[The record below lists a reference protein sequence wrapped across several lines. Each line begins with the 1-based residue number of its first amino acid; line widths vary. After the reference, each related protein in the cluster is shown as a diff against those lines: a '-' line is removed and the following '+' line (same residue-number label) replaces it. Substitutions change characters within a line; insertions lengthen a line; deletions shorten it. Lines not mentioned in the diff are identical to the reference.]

1 MQDIIEPT
9 TIDQFR
15 GAPAHPGTLAA
26 LVAAGDRIDSAIGGT
41 PMVRLA
47 RVVEPTMAEV
57 WIKLEGLQPAG
68 SIKDRTALG
77 MILDAEQR
85 GILHPGSTI
94 VEPTSGNT
102 GIGLAQVASARGYRL
117 ILCLPESMS
126 EERKRTLAAYGAEL
140 VLTDPERRML
150 AAIEE
155 AERISERTGAWMP
168 NQFANPANIRIHYE
182 TTAPELW
189 AQMQGRIDAFVYGS
203 GTGGTI
209 SGVGRFL
216 KERRPDTLVVAV
228 EPARSPV
235 LSGGERGQHQFQG
248 MGPGFV
254 PENFDRTVVDRVICA
269 WEEDAFPLAR
279 RLAREEGLFV
289 GMSSGAIAFAALQVA
304 RELGP
309 GHRVATISPD
319 SGARYLTT
327 ALFAES
333 APNGGT

>member
-1 MQDIIEPT
+1 MDLLRHQHEQT
-9 TIDQFR
+9 Y
-15 GAPAHPGTLAA
+15 GAASDGAA
-26 LVAAGDRIDSAIGGT
+26 PPPDAARIDGAIGRT
-41 PMVRLA
+41 PVVRL
-47 RVVEPTMAEV
+47 RRLPTPDMAEV
-57 WIKLEGLQPAG
+57 WVKVEGMNPGG

-77 MILDAEQR
+77 MILDAEASGALR
-85 GILHPGSTI
+85 PGQTI

-102 GIGLAQVASARGYRL
+102 GIGLAQVAAARGYPL
-117 ILCLPESMS
+117 VLCLPAQMS
-126 EERKRTLAAYGAEL
+126 EERKRTLLAYGARL

-155 AERISERTGAWMP
+155 AEKIRDATGAWMP
-168 NQFANPANIRIHYE
+168 NQFANPANPRVHYE

-189 AQMQGRIDAFVYGS
+189 EQMDGRIDAFVYGS

-254 PENFDRTVVDRVICA
+254 PPNFDRTVVDRVMTA
-269 WEEDAFPLAR
+269 WEETAFPIAR

-289 GMSSGAIAFAALQVA
+289 GMSSGAIAWAAMEVA

-309 GHRVATISPD
+309 GKRVATIAPD
-319 SGARYLTT
+319 SGARYLSTT
-327 ALFAES
+327 LFTDVCEL
-333 APNGGT
+333 P

>member
-1 MQDIIEPT
+1 M
-9 TIDQFR
+9 DQQTPPHLLRFL
-15 GAPAHPGTLAA
+15 PANDDTPRS
-26 LVAAGDRIDSAIGGT
+26 LVAKGDRIDSTIGGT

-57 WIKLEGLQPAG
+57 WLKLEGLQPAG

-77 MILDAEQR
+77 MILDAERR
-85 GILHPGSTI
+85 GLIRPGSTI

-102 GIGLAQVASARGYRL
+102 GIGLAQVAAARGYRL

-126 EERKRTLAAYGAEL
+126 EERKRTLLAYGAEL

-155 AERISERTGAWMP
+155 AQRISERTGAWMP
-168 NQFANPANIRIHYE
+168 NQFENPANVCIHYE
-182 TTAPELW
+182 TTAPEIW

-216 KERRPDTLVVAV
+216 KERLPDTLVVAV

-248 MGPGFV
+248 MGPGFI
-254 PENFDRTVVDRVICA
+254 PKNFDRTVVDRVICA

-279 RLAREEGLFV
+279 RLAHEEGLFV
-289 GMSSGAIAFAALQVA
+289 GMSSGAIAWAALKVA
-304 RELGP
+304 QELGP
-309 GHRVATISPD
+309 GHRVAAISPD
-319 SGARYLTT
+319 SGSRYLTT
-327 ALFAES
+327 TLFVDD
-333 APNGGT
+333 GR

>member
-1 MQDIIEPT
+1 MTAVNLPMSDTHELRRRYGI
-9 TIDQFR
+9 
-15 GAPAHPGTLAA
+15 AA
-26 LVAAGDRIDSAIGGT
+26 QVGRT
-41 PMVRLA
+41 PLVRLTE
-47 RVVEPTMAEV
+47 VTEPGMAEV
-57 WIKLEGLQPAG
+57 WVKLEGQNPGG

-77 MILDAEQR
+77 MILDAEAR
-85 GILHPGSTI
+85 GLLPPGGTI

-102 GIGLAQVASARGYRL
+102 GIGLAQIAAARGYRL
-117 ILCLPESMS
+117 ILCLPASMS
-126 EERKRTLAAYGAEL
+126 EERKRTLLAYGAEL

-155 AERISERTGAWMP
+155 AERIRDELGAWMP
-168 NQFANPANIRIHYE
+168 NQFSNPSNVRVHYE
-182 TTAPELW
+182 TTGPELW
-189 AQMQGRIDAFVYGS
+189 EQMDRRLDAFVYGS

-216 KERRPDTLVVAV
+216 KEQNAETLVVAV

-254 PENFDRTVVDRVICA
+254 PDNFDRSVVDRIVRA

-279 RLAREEGLFV
+279 RLAREEGVFV
-289 GMSSGAIAFAALQVA
+289 GMSSGAIVWAALGLA

-309 GHRVATISPD
+309 DARIACIAPD
-319 SGARYLTT
+319 SGTRYLST
-327 ALFAES
+327 ALFAD
-333 APNGGT
+333 APE

>member
-1 MQDIIEPT
+1 MSMPT
-9 TIDQFR
+9 EYT
-15 GAPAHPGTLAA
+15 ATAHAEGH
-26 LVAAGDRIDSAIGGT
+26 RIDATIGRT
-41 PMVRLA
+41 PVVRLE
-47 RVVEPTMAEV
+47 RVVEPGMAEV
-57 WIKLEGLQPAG
+57 WMKLEGLNAGG

-77 MILDAEQR
+77 MVLDAERR
-85 GILHPGSTI
+85 GVLPPGGLI

-102 GIGLAQVASARGYRL
+102 GIGLAQVAAARGYRL
-117 ILCLPESMS
+117 LLCLPSSMS
-126 EERKRTLAAYGAEL
+126 EERKRTLLAYGAEL
-140 VLTDPERRML
+140 VLTDPDRRML

-155 AERISERTGAWMP
+155 AERIRDATGAWMP
-168 NQFANPANIRIHYE
+168 NQFANPANPRIHYE

-189 AQMQGRIDAFVYGS
+189 EQMDERIDAFVYGS

-235 LSGGERGQHQFQG
+235 LSGGERGPHQFQG

-254 PENFDRTVVDRVICA
+254 PDNFDRSVVDRIVQA
-269 WEEDAFPLAR
+269 WEEVAFPLAR

-289 GMSSGAIAFAALQVA
+289 GMSSGAIAWAALEVA

-309 GHRVATISPD
+309 GHRVLCISPD

-327 ALFAES
+327 TLFE
-333 APNGGT
+333 GR

>member
-1 MQDIIEPT
+1 MDNGSSGIATEEYAGGVS
-9 TIDQFR
+9 DR
-15 GAPAHPGTLAA
+15 LDA
-26 LVAAGDRIDSAIGGT
+26 LIGRT
-41 PMVRLA
+41 PLVRLT
-47 RVVEPTMAEV
+47 RVVEPGMAEV
-57 WIKLEGLQPAG
+57 WVKLEGQNPGG

-77 MILDAEQR
+77 MILDAEAR
-85 GILHPGSTI
+85 GVLRPGGSI

-117 ILCLPESMS
+117 VLCLPSSMS
-126 EERKRTLAAYGAEL
+126 EERKRTLRAYGAEM
-140 VLTDPERRML
+140 VFTDPERRML

-155 AERISERTGAWMP
+155 AERIRDRTGAWMP
-168 NQFANPANIRIHYE
+168 NQFDNPANPRVHYE

-189 AQMQGRIDAFVYGS
+189 AQMGGRIDAFVYGS

-216 KERRPDTLVVAV
+216 KERNPGALVVAV

-254 PENFDRTVVDRVICA
+254 PPNFDRAVVDRVMRA

-289 GMSSGAIAFAALQVA
+289 GMSSGAITWAALLVA
-304 RELGP
+304 RELGA
-309 GHRVATISPD
+309 GKRVATIAPD

-327 ALFAES
+327 ALFADDGVAEL
-333 APNGGT
+333 P

>member
-1 MQDIIEPT
+1 MDT
-9 TIDQFR
+9 VALLSADR
-15 GAPAHPGTLAA
+15 AGGA
-26 LVAAGDRIDSAIGGT
+26 GGT
-41 PMVRLA
+41 RVDATIGRTPVVRLE
-47 RVVEPTMAEV
+47 RVVEPGMAEV
-57 WIKLEGLQPAG
+57 WMKLEGLNPGG

-77 MILDAEQR
+77 MIVDAEQR
-85 GILHPGSTI
+85 GVLRPGDRI

-117 ILCLPESMS
+117 TLCIPSSMS
-126 EERKRTLAAYGAEL
+126 DERKRTLRAYGAEL
-140 VLTDPERRML
+140 VFTDPERRML

-155 AERISERTGAWMP
+155 AERIRDATGAWMP
-168 NQFANPANIRIHYE
+168 NQFANAANPRVHYE

-189 AQMQGRIDAFVYGS
+189 EQMDGRIDAFVYGS

-216 KERRPDTLVVAV
+216 KERVPDTLVVAV

-254 PENFDRTVVDRVICA
+254 PANFDRSVVDRVMQA
-269 WEEDAFPLAR
+269 WEEVAFPLAR

-289 GMSSGAIAFAALQVA
+289 GMSSGAIAWAALEVA

-309 GHRVATISPD
+309 DRRVLCIAPD

-327 ALFAES
+327 ALFAE
-333 APNGGT
+333 P

>member
-1 MQDIIEPT
+1 VSVDQDTSAHTLRVVP
-9 TIDQFR
+9 DDD
-15 GAPAHPGTLAA
+15 GAPRT
-26 LVAAGDRIDSAIGGT
+26 LVASGDRIDSTIGGT
-41 PMVRLA
+41 PMVRLT
-47 RVVEPTMAEV
+47 RVVEPDMADV
-57 WIKLEGLQPAG
+57 WLKLEGMQPAG

-85 GILHPGSTI
+85 GILRPGGTI

-102 GIGLAQVASARGYRL
+102 GIGLAQVAAARGYRL

-126 EERKRTLAAYGAEL
+126 EERKRTLVAYGAEL

-155 AERISERTGAWMP
+155 AQRISERTGAWMP
-168 NQFANPANIRIHYE
+168 NQFENPANVRIHYE

-216 KERRPDTLVVAV
+216 KEHRADTLVVAV

-254 PENFDRTVVDRVICA
+254 PKNFDRTVVDRIIRA

-289 GMSSGAIAFAALQVA
+289 GMSSGAIAWAALQLA

-309 GHRVATISPD
+309 GHRVVAISPD
-319 SGARYLTT
+319 SGSRYLTT
-327 ALFAES
+327 TLFVGS
-333 APNGGT
+333 TPTTP

>member
-1 MQDIIEPT
+1 MDT
-9 TIDQFR
+9 VALLSADR
-15 GAPAHPGTLAA
+15 AGGA
-26 LVAAGDRIDSAIGGT
+26 GGT
-41 PMVRLA
+41 RVDATIGRTPVVRLE
-47 RVVEPTMAEV
+47 RVVEPGMAEV
-57 WIKLEGLQPAG
+57 WMKLEGLNPGG

-77 MILDAEQR
+77 MIVDAEQR
-85 GILHPGSTI
+85 GVLRPGDRI

-117 ILCLPESMS
+117 TLCIPSSMS
-126 EERKRTLAAYGAEL
+126 EERKRTLRAYGAEL
-140 VLTDPERRML
+140 VFTDPERRML

-155 AERISERTGAWMP
+155 AERIRDATGAWMP
-168 NQFANPANIRIHYE
+168 NQFANAANPRVHYE

-189 AQMQGRIDAFVYGS
+189 EQMDGRIDAFVYGS

-216 KERRPDTLVVAV
+216 KERVPDTLVVAV

-254 PENFDRTVVDRVICA
+254 PANFDRSVVDRVMQA
-269 WEEDAFPLAR
+269 WEETAFPLAR

-289 GMSSGAIAFAALQVA
+289 GMSSGAIAWAALEVA
-304 RELGP
+304 RELGADR
-309 GHRVATISPD
+309 RVLCIAPD

-327 ALFAES
+327 ALFAE
-333 APNGGT
+333 P